1 MSWSVDLTDFTDLN
15 RLLDRVIADTQ
26 APTVGDP
33 LEAYRYLEG
42 RRRMYAEQAH
52 QRPLLRLWDKNM
64 QYVGT
69 IAQEKSCRV
78 EELMTDSGTANVVI
92 RRDNWLS
99 DFILYD
105 RRAEEDLHFTLDP
118 DPLNRSWRT
127 RWGGKITA
135 VSAKRTAAGLHE
147 VELEAIHNREHLK
160 HILGGANP
168 IFPPEIQFPKM
179 FLLPWN
185 CRTAVSMMLFI
196 NLARQFFPLL
206 SIPTNIFNPGAWL
219 GVAGIVGG
227 LDPLAWPIQVQ
238 FLNPLFDQSRTEI
251 LTARWNDMHTITAEA
266 LEDAGCMVRAY
277 TWLTEDKD
285 SPHPEL
291 HLGLKDAPVVGPV
304 LRKISET
311 TGLPTDL
318 DELARPHRNCVILA
332 VEDKSGVTGPTGTL
346 LDGPI
351 NLIASTADDLITET
365 LASVLD
371 LDKDNDGET
380 DPLIRKWLGVAPKP
394 PWVVFKDGQ
403 YSQIIESQR
412 TMHGATAKTIMIG
425 GKSPS
430 WVNQLQTF
438 AIKYGLSQLSSLIQY
453 VAAGG
458 LAAYQGAVQVPGTPG
473 LEEIY
478 QGQLD
483 DTLLAWQ
490 RFTDPVRALRMG
502 DFGFLEHFETGGG
515 GTAYT
520 VSGVMNL
527 RSGHWKTR
535 AYTSFKTSVS
545 NLAGPYYLDV
555 DYTLGDR
562 LGFQMGNVIHVDQLY
577 GYRRYYDEN
586 TPMTIE
592 LTIGND
598 AEEQDPFAR
607 GMRVLQGAWNM
618 IGAILGSQDL
628 F

>member
-1 MSWSVDLTDFTDLN
+1 MALQVSNMQDLQ
-15 RLLDRVIADTQ
+15 RLLDRTIAEKEV
-26 APTVGDP
+26 PDP
-33 LEAYRYLEG
+33 SNPLHAYRYLEA
-42 RRRMYAEQAH
+42 RRRMYQEQKR

-64 QYVGT
+64 NFIGT
-69 IAQEKSCRV
+69 IAQEKSVRV
-78 EELMTDSGTANVVI
+78 EELMADSGTATCVI

-99 DFILYD
+99 DFMLYD

-118 DPLNRSWRT
+118 IPTNRSWRN
-127 RWGGKITA
+127 RWGGKVTA
-135 VSAKRTAAGLHE
+135 VNAKRSSDGLHT
-147 VELEAIHNREHLK
+147 VEMEMIHNREHVK

-179 FLLPWN
+179 FILPWN

-219 GVAGIVGG
+219 GVANIVGG
-227 LDPLAWPIQVQ
+227 FDPLLWPIQVQ
-238 FLNPLFDQSRTEI
+238 FLNPATDQSRTEI
-251 LTARWNDMHTITAEA
+251 LTARWNDMHTITADA
-266 LEDAGCMVRAY
+266 LEDSGCMIRAY
-277 TWLTEDKD
+277 TFLTEDKE

-291 HLGLKDAPVVGPV
+291 HLGLKDAPFIGPV
-304 LRKISET
+304 LKDISEK

-318 DELARPHRNCVILA
+318 DEIVRPQRNAVILA
-332 VEDKSGVTGPTGTL
+332 VEDKSGVTGPTGTF

-365 LASVLD
+365 LSSVID
-371 LDKDNDGET
+371 LDKDGDGKT

-394 PWVVFKDGQ
+394 PWVVFKDGE
-403 YSQIIESQR
+403 YSQIVESQR
-412 TMHGATAKTIMIG
+412 SMHGATAKTVMVG

-438 AIKYGLSQLSSLIQY
+438 AIKYGLSQISAAIMY
-453 VAAGG
+453 VAPGG
-458 LAAYQGAVQVPGTPG
+458 LAAYQGNVQVPGSPG
-473 LEEIY
+473 LEELY

-483 DTLLAWQ
+483 DVLLAYQ
-490 RFTDPVRALRMG
+490 RFTDPVRAIRMG
-502 DFGFLEHFETGGG
+502 DFGFLEHFETGGS

-520 VSGVMNL
+520 VSGVLSL
-527 RSGHWKTR
+527 RTGHWKTR

-545 NLAGPYYLDV
+545 DIAGPYYMDV

-562 LGFQMGNVIHVDQLY
+562 LGFQMGNVIHVDQMT
-577 GYRRYYDEN
+577 GYRRSYDESK
-586 TPMTIE
+586 PMTIE
-592 LTIGND
+592 LTIGSD
-598 AEEQDPFAR
+598 AEERDPVAK
-607 GMRVLQGAWNM
+607 GMAV
-618 IGAILGSQDL
+618 LGSVWNLVGSFLGSEGL

>member
-1 MSWSVDLTDFTDLN
+1 MSWNVNLTGVSSPQEI
-15 RLLDRVIADTQ
+15 LDRIIGATQ

-33 LEAYRYLEG
+33 MSAYRYLAA
-42 RRRMYAEQAH
+42 RRETQIAETK

-64 QYVGT
+64 QPIGT
-69 IAQEKSCRV
+69 IAQEKSVRV
-78 EELMTDSGTANVVI
+78 EEVMADSGTGTCVI

-118 DPLNRSWRT
+118 NPTNRSWRT
-127 RWGGKITA
+127 RWGGKVTG
-135 VSAKRTAAGLHE
+135 VTAKRSNDGLHT
-147 VELEAIHNREHLK
+147 VEMEMVHNREHVK
-160 HILGGANP
+160 HLLAGANP

-179 FLLPWN
+179 FILPWN
-185 CRTAVSMMLFI
+185 CRTAVSLTMFI

-219 GVAGIVGG
+219 GVADIIGG
-227 LDPLAWPIQVQ
+227 FDPLLWPVQVQ
-238 FLNPLFDQSRTEI
+238 FVNPLFDQSRTTI
-251 LTARWNDMHTITAEA
+251 LTSRWTDIHTVTAPL
-266 LEDAGCMVRAY
+266 LEDAGCMIRAY

-291 HLGLKDAPVVGPV
+291 GTLAGQ
-304 LRKISET
+304 
-311 TGLPTDL
+311 
-318 DELARPHRNCVILA
+318 LARPHRNAVILA

-351 NLIASTADDLITET
+351 NLIASTADDMITET
-365 LASVLD
+365 LSSVID

-380 DPLIRKWLGVAPKP
+380 DPLIRKWFGVAPKP
-394 PWVVFKDGQ
+394 PWVVFKDGE
-403 YSQIIESQR
+403 YSGIVESQR

-425 GKSPS
+425 GRSPG

-438 AIKYGLSQLSSLIQY
+438 GIKYALAQLSAVISY
-453 VAAGG
+453 G
-458 LAAYQGAVQVPGTPG
+458 LGAYQQPGTPG
-473 LEEIY
+473 LEELY

-490 RFTDPVRALRMG
+490 RFTDPIRAIRMG
-502 DFGFLEHFETGGG
+502 DFGFLEHFEQGGG

-520 VSGVMNL
+520 VSGILNL

-535 AYTSFKTSVS
+535 AYTSFKTSIR
-545 NLAGPYYLDV
+545 NGMPYLLDT
-555 DYTLGDR
+555 DFTLGDR
-562 LGFQMGNVIHVDQLY
+562 LGFQMANVIHVDQCTAI
-577 GYRRYYDEN
+577 RRSYDES

-592 LTIGND
+592 LSIGD
-598 AEEQDPFAR
+598 DSEEEDPVAKATR
-607 GMRVLQGAWNM
+607 TLAAVWGLMGMF
-618 IGAILGSQDL
+618 LGSTDV